1 MSKKIVTTIN
11 NETLP
16 ISQCRVYNKK
26 YYKIGDVNV
35 ENSGDCYKIDDKYYR
50 FETGQIVFNHT
61 EKKYCLKNNNLIYGL
76 VENNQKGWFNN
87 TKTKVRIFDENN
99 HSIYAIN
106 QQVLDNNLN
115 YRECLSSG
123 DFLHI
128 SLIPAKEFNR
138 IKVPSKDYKFSLP
151 YDSKGITDKYINIY
165 NNLYDSKISYEI
177 EDLSKIIGDL
187 TFGLEFE
194 TIAGYL
200 PPRITNKLG
209 LIPLRDGSIPG
220 IEYVTIPLSGS
231 KGLQTIEDTVKELK
245 KRTIYDYKCSLH
257 LHLGNIPRTK
267 EFILAFFKLTLFI
280 QDELFSMFPI
290 YKKYNLG
297 IKNKNYS
304 KPYSTFNFLSKIDN
318 VIDSSNIDKNFSVLF
333 DYLANQPKGY
343 FRQGFNYNLD
353 AVKVHPQDQNSSQKW
368 NITNRYYFHNFIPLI
383 FGNKQTIEFRIHTS
397 TYDIHK
403 IFMFLALNSI
413 LVNFTKA
420 NVNEILR
427 NPNFFDN
434 HYGLESIVQ
443 NHLTF
448 LDKKRIFKNNNAFG
462 LNSIYDSIRQ
472 YIKFRKREV
481 ERYTAEGKIIIDED
495 ILTGYSKN
503 IYFNGQKVIETDY
516 HKKDVKLDEVIIEEE
531 IAQPT
536 PVLNKKR
543 IIPQAVTSGRN
554 KYNTGFQ
561 QHFYDYDDHLSY
573 FKKHIDLGLATPEN
587 STLTNLNEKIDI
599 DFVGELITNNH
610 ETPVEEKSFT
620 NIVSDIIN

>member
-76 VENNQKGWFNN
+76 VENNKKGWFSN

-177 EDLSKIIGDL
+177 EDLSKIIEDL

-245 KRTIYDYKCSLH
+245 KRTKYDYKCSLH

-383 FGNKQTIEFRIHTS
+383 FGNKQTIEFRIHTP
-397 TYDIHK
+397 TYDMHK

-472 YIKFRKREV
+472 YINFRKREV

-536 PVLNKKR
+536 PVLNKKT

-554 KYNTGFQ
+554 KYNTAIQ

-573 FKKHIDLGLATPEN
+573 FKKETSLSFSTPEN
-587 STLTNLNEKIDI
+587 STLTNLNEKMDI
-599 DFVGELITNNH
+599 DFVQELIINNY
-610 ETPVEEKSFT
+610 ETPVEEESFT